1 MWAINKTVCDSL
13 IQKGKWKPIMCSLC
27 VREKRRSDCENW
39 TKEAINIQEDEFG
52 AGKDDIRDLIPAAR
66 GQRGGDN

>member
-1 MWAINKTVCDSL
+1 MYAVNKTVCDEL
-13 IQKGKWKPIMCSLC
+13 IRRGKFKPIFCFLC

-52 AGKDDIRDLIPAAR
+52 AGKDDARDLVKEEVK
-66 GQRGGDN
+66 N